1 MLESWVAW
9 VVNSYVG
16 EYVGLEHLNTD
27 QLSVALVHGSVV
39 LENLPLRKDA
49 LRKLDLPIE
58 VKSGFIGQLTIKIPV
73 TNLRHAPWEIQIKKL
88 YLVAGTQ
95 PNPQYDEEE
104 AKTSDLENKK
114 KQLAALED
122 QWKAQHQQQSYSFWY
137 SLGSSLLNKAIT
149 NIQINI
155 EDVHIRY
162 EDSTSLPGTTFA
174 LGITMDKF
182 SLASTDQK
190 WSQKHPTKETPDVV
204 RKLGKLEGFAVYWD
218 TEAQPLADVTPAQ
231 LEEELQKARTK
242 AEAPDIHSY
251 IICPVSAEARV
262 WQNHSA
268 LPLRSRAMPRFQCEI
283 QLDDLPISLNQTQF
297 KCMMGLLREFDR
309 YSLARKYRK
318 GRPTEPVMG
327 NCRQWWQFAIRC
339 HLQSVQQRHHRASWQ
354 YVLQRARDNVQY
366 VDLYS
371 VHLTSPQTLS
381 EEDKAIMNRI
391 ESELSIDELRI
402 LVEIAME
409 RCQGQMATQTDSQA
423 VAPSPGDDQQQAWGY
438 MSSWFPGWA
447 QWYTSPQ
454 GQTVQEDIRK
464 QVSQEIE
471 PVIDE
476 EEILALVVDSAA
488 DNTLLRRDLVFARLD
503 FCLKKGSVTLLQAPS
518 DAERLKVKPILEI
531 SCSAISLGMELRPRF
546 SSNLLSISLGALR
559 IQDRTTEDT
568 IFPCLLAP
576 QCTEG
581 SQGIPRQF
589 GVYSRA
595 GPSSYLQQTVPK
607 PSSDDPLFNLVY
619 EQKPLRSQADH
630 RLEVTS
636 RAMVIVYNST
646 AMHKIAEFFRSP
658 HKSPGLRSQP
668 SETQLTQL
676 AALARTRYE
685 QLKTQTQAEIR
696 QTLDQLLEGES
707 QGRSAVWDVRLDIS
721 APQFLVP
728 QNFTDKSATMVVFD
742 FGHLSFSNHKDKP
755 DEQKDN
761 IESDIDEEDFV
772 TPLSTPAATPPNEP
786 VTLERFVSVQQ
797 ELSAEDLSE
806 QALHEKL
813 YERYKVGFSDLQVM
827 VVKGRDNWRH
837 AHSKGTSH
845 MHVIDRFSISLRM
858 ERRLVYT
865 SDPQWPN
872 VTLAGNLPKL
882 GLHVSE
888 QKVHALLACMKALGG
903 DEPSTPSPDLDPID
917 LPSDMSTAS
926 TLQATLDL
934 SRSPSK
940 VEKTG
945 SEVMREILEESRL
958 LLTEFSVD
966 SMSVDVQ
973 SRSRSVAEL
982 QVSSVQACITKRP
995 YDTSMTLTV
1004 HSLLLVDALQT
1015 FGPDFE
1021 LLIASHKDL
1030 CMDVHG
1036 GSLVDSDHASS
1047 PRNSQDATST
1057 QAPDRA
1063 ASPVTTTN
1071 RTTSPPP
1078 GSLGTSPPNLT
1089 SDSPFDLSTSALSD
1103 TDALITMEFT
1113 QINPDCPTLVNGN
1126 GGPRQIASLQ
1136 FNTLDVIA
1144 NPETVMELLGFFQ
1157 RVVPK
1162 DRAADTKP
1170 IPEEDVWSEDS
1181 APQSDLLSS
1190 KTQITADF
1198 NRLNILVLRAVPAG
1212 LKNVGYKVA
1221 TATMSGAHVMT
1232 TLGGEKEMEVEG
1244 SLDGLQFLDLTP
1256 EGSRHKKVFTM
1267 GHDPT
1272 SLEASLPDRGQEA
1285 MLENASFITACGS
1298 SVFQDFTTNKP
1309 KALHFTLTP
1318 STPQPLNPPLSTST
1332 PGPSALPEHLPA
1344 DNGSLRLQL
1353 RLASACYTH
1362 SPRLLQDLS
1371 LCADQFT
1378 QYTATWA
1385 NSLRSAASEM
1395 ALSFVKKSD
1404 PLSMSVGPTGLWDSS
1419 RRLSRTGSYRGLNR
1433 ADSLQQINRDHRPG
1447 LLKFES
1453 LDLLEDLIGEAETP
1467 ARRLELDI
1475 VLQTP
1480 IVVLPR
1486 SQQSQDKMVA
1496 HLGQISIRN
1505 TRSLLPD
1512 LSTTAKVDS
1521 GAEHFHVEIRDMNMY
1536 SFNGEQ
1542 QNRSRTSSATSI
1554 NLSSLQE
1561 PSTPDCSQYMTD
1573 RGTPILHNTTLQ
1585 LTLVKGTVPRPDTDG
1600 VDTSNQA
1607 APTVSDTTLTD
1618 EEQNPCLKVSGKLVS
1633 PLKLVLS
1640 KSVYEQVMETVDNLT
1655 ANGTSGSPGE
1665 TRPEENTQAEVV
1677 EEEGEGKPPTS
1688 VSALKLEEPF
1698 FKRDRM
1704 ASAAENSEDED
1715 PPMVVH
1721 GSFDMP
1727 ELTVQLSGD
1736 LSEGEQGLVDLSFQ
1750 NLKAT
1755 YVKDNPHTTS
1765 IKISLRG
1772 LLMEDLLQ
1780 PTDSKHR
1787 QLMVSYPKRR
1797 TKTQSVSRG
1806 QPVYISTSLPTH
1818 PHLLEHVHMPSSLP
1832 ATLDSNLRE
1841 YVEVPSYPATPPPS
1855 PQRMRSQE
1863 DVTEEETEES
1873 LVYINILLV
1882 DKNSPE
1888 FATKY
1893 NRVNRFVDVD
1903 FSCLD
1908 TTINLQTWVVLLDF
1922 FGIGSPKEPA
1932 PSPPAAGPGEPEMAE
1947 GSAASS
1953 PDAPEQVN
1961 TEVEVKVRSLSLLL
1975 NKPEY
1980 ELAKANVAQLSARVS
1995 LVDGNMAVTGNL
2007 GSMSV
2012 LDLTPHGAL
2021 YRERFVT
2028 SGKEA
2033 LDFNIFRYGLPDPH
2047 LQRDYDIRVRLRMS
2061 SVRYVL
2067 TQRFQAETVAFC
2079 QHFKHLQELL
2089 GTMRAATS
2097 GQTVNEAPGHAARI
2111 LMDISAGAPVI
2122 LFPESSRSSNI
2133 LVMNLGHLTV
2143 FNRFLFAGDRG
2154 TIEGDKQ
2161 KDAAHQPSES
2171 PSHNAQ
2177 QGSAVVYTLQDGLLG
2192 TLSPPEV
2199 SPAHKC
2205 LLDCME
2211 VELLQMDLYSA
2222 ERVDW
2227 YRSGTDAEDTLVFP
2241 SFIVERK
2248 GGHPLQERCVLKL
2261 RVERNLDGEIS
2272 HDVPDF
2278 NVLGMLSSVYCSLDL
2293 NQYQLVRGIL
2303 HCNLGEPLEEFERP
2317 PTATQEP
2324 SIQTVLSGNV
2334 WTGMSIQIDLVNVS
2348 IELLLSH
2355 AQQDKPAQSLAR
2367 FEFIRSKLSYESFS
2381 DQSKDVDLVSHAI
2394 VAHDTRFKD
2403 QPANLRPNVFE
2414 QVLEPSLQYHQQGA
2428 LQMELHYRSTKDF
2441 TRFTILLNNMR
2452 LMVIFDWLSAVKD
2465 FLLTDHQEA
2474 QGDSEE
2480 QHTTDDFNP
2489 PSPQPPQPVSVT
2501 QGVVTKRGPPPKP
2514 EPSMTEIKLNVTQTE
2529 FVVVESTASWDTN
2542 AIIIKSTAVLTYR
2555 PQMIARPVSCSLQS
2569 LEVFSCQ
2576 LGNEQ
2581 DTALSIIDPL
2591 TVNIE
2596 LKPSA
2601 NQPQTAGLLDATSLP
2616 DMPPML
2622 EVVFQTLN
2630 IRVSYHDIRLFLA
2643 ILNSLPKQTSSTAN
2657 HNGAPAD
2664 TQQKA
2669 VVVKGAV
2676 PAVSRGAGRGDGGRD
2691 SRQVKGPMD
2700 EIDMVQK
2707 LQELGFA
2714 ADDCRQ
2720 ALQQFDMVQ
2729 KLQELGFAAD
2739 DCRQA
2744 LQQFDM
2750 VQKLQELG
2758 FAADDCR
2765 QALQQFDMV
2774 QKLQELGFAADD
2786 CRQALQQFDMVQKL
2800 QELGFAADDCR
2811 QALQQFDMVQ
2821 KLQELGFA
2829 ADDCRQALQQFDMVQ
2844 KLQEL
2849 GFAADDCRQALQQFD
2864 MVQKLQELG
2873 FAADDCRQALQQF
2886 DMVQKLQELGFAA
2899 DDCRQALQQCENRLN
2914 MAANIDMVQKLQE
2927 LGFAADDCRQALQ
2940 QCENRLNM
2948 AANIDMVQ
2956 KLQELGFAADDCRQ
2970 ALQQCENRL
2979 NMAAAWLLE
2988 NAEPVPQKRGTVS
3001 GDRQE
3006 GGMRLSGIMVTANCA
3021 CLCLIDDCKDS
3032 DVPLAEVALHELMFV
3047 QYLEGLVKGSLNCAL
3062 TVDYYNRELSGWEPL
3077 VEPWKSQFG
3086 LTKQPESDV
3095 QPSALQIRITA
3106 EDRLNL
3112 NITSSF
3118 LDQYTSTQ
3126 KNWTEDY
3133 LNGQT
3138 VSGAAPVR
3146 RRSPFVPYLLR
3157 NHTGCQLSFATQTT
3171 SSSRAET
3178 LGSHGRQSSDKDSL
3192 LSDWHQV
3199 MPGEDV
3205 PFEFEGRGKLRHRHT
3220 HELRVH
3226 QLVVQV
3232 EGWHQVSPVSVDRVG
3247 VYFRDAQPLR
3257 AKAETIFHDL
3267 PPARIVFAVTMVEG
3281 SAQKVVTVRS
3291 ALVIKSMLEVPT
3303 ELKLDNPSVPDG
3315 PIQLPVLEP
3324 NSSLSVPLPLVSWRL
3339 YARPRDWGVQFC
3351 KKPLEWMKVLKGGE
3365 RLDSMRECSAGDE
3378 GGTYRFCVSV
3388 RREHF
3393 PPDVAGLVQPGPG
3406 ASQRNVDIVRRP
3418 GHVIRLLPPVVLTN
3432 LLPVELSFYL
3442 KGTDIRG
3449 TVKAGKSSSLYNVD
3463 TTQTLELGVLLE
3475 SFTECRELV
3484 IPLSGMSTID
3494 HKVKLRL
3501 FDTRNRPLH
3510 LYVRLKAN
3518 PGGTLRILISAPYW
3532 LINKTGLPLIFKQEG
3547 MRGEAAGQF
3556 DEHEL
3561 ARSLAPLLFSYTD
3574 KENPDMCTMRLGTAV
3589 HTDGMS
3595 SWCQRL
3601 SLEGGT
3607 GVRQLYVVRHGGHPS
3622 IVYNIGVDIR
3632 RGRGRYH
3639 ATRIVTFAP
3648 RYILDNRTE
3657 HKLAFAQRHLARG
3670 MHTSNPEGYLSALPK
3685 ANVLFH
3691 WPRVDLDMLLC
3702 VRIMDMPDCCW
3713 SGGFSIERIG
3723 SFHVN
3728 MRGNNCRCIFLHA
3741 EIVQHGATFCV
3752 VFTDPTGLPP
3762 PYRIDNLAEVP
3773 IVFWQKDSVDDSL
3786 RTEMKPHTSMAY
3798 ARDELILPSV
3808 LVCQVKGGSYAYYNM
3823 NRFGDGDQLCYEN
3836 FIYIAFT
3843 ETFRSQQDADQ
3854 WADKGAMASREL
3866 VLDVPSDSGNAVVLR
3881 KKEPGKRSQLWRM
3894 TSAGLLRHEGS
3905 SPPRHPGS
3913 STAPSKAMDGLV
3925 LDITDIAANPLKFIT
3940 LCLRKPD
3947 QRRKATQTWNFT
3959 EDGRLCCLLGGLCV
3973 QAKDGVVGL
3982 RHSAAA
3988 VLGPVGITQPGYIP
4002 PGQRVTR
4009 QKVQPGSGVLAC
4021 RIMSDGPTRVL
4032 QIADINQKRLQ
4043 QSTVEDWI
4051 VIQDQTKSQPLAT
4064 SAPQPPPSD
4073 PSSRDLELE
4082 VMLKG
4087 GLGISLVNRTP
4098 EELAFISLCGISVS
4112 YSATASRESLIATV
4126 NKIQVDNQLSGSCW
4140 PVMLYMSQCGLK
4152 AERERPAVHMAVE
4165 KEPSTRQDT
4174 EIYKHLMLHVS
4185 PLVLQLEESGLLKLL
4200 QFFGFGTSA
4209 AEMESVDVAEFDSW
4223 RNHTAAT
4230 TAKRYYFET
4239 LKLHPTEMKLS
4250 VNRGAK
4256 LPPDLKALKARL
4268 GLTLI
4273 SFQEATVDLDAF
4285 TCLHAFET
4293 RQFLIDCIY
4302 SHYIEELKG
4311 QAAKIL
4317 GSVDFLG
4324 NPIGLFNDVTD
4335 GLSGLVQHGN
4345 VSGLFRNVTHGLSNS
4360 AAKMTSAL
4368 SDGLGNIALDS
4379 QHQQTRTQIRQHGGS
4394 GSEHIVA
4401 GLKGLGF
4408 GIVGGLTSLVTQT
4421 AEGAVKGGVEGFF
4434 SGLGKGIVGTVT
4446 RPATGLLDFASGT
4459 ALAVRDTAASDDAS
4473 RLLPRRVRLPRCCSG
4488 PGGTLPRYT
4497 DFHSQGQDYLYRLN
4511 DMNTREMF
4519 ISLEQLRHSDRDF
4532 LQGLVSSEA
4541 VYFLGRGG
4549 PDPEAIIL
4557 QVNYSDLFHCI
4568 AIKRIADQKAEE
4580 RHYVEVTM
4588 KADNLAGV
4596 PTPSQNPQKRPV
4608 VRCDSKEIA
4617 EKVVKQIMYAKSL
4630 YDEHRLT
4637 LPPSKEE
4644 DPLDWDY

>member
-1 MLESWVAW
+1 
-9 VVNSYVG
+9 
-16 EYVGLEHLNTD
+16 
-27 QLSVALVHGSVV
+27 
-39 LENLPLRKDA
+39 
-49 LRKLDLPIE
+49 
-58 VKSGFIGQLTIKIPV
+58 
-73 TNLRHAPWEIQIKKL
+73 
-88 YLVAGTQ
+88 
-95 PNPQYDEEE
+95 
-104 AKTSDLENKK
+104 
-114 KQLAALED
+114 
-122 QWKAQHQQQSYSFWY
+122 
-137 SLGSSLLNKAIT
+137 
-149 NIQINI
+149 QINI

-162 EDSTSLPGTTFA
+162 EDSSSLPGTTFA

-190 WSQKHPTKETPDVV
+190 WTQKYPTKETPDVV

-218 TEAQPLADVTPAQ
+218 TEADPLGDVTPAQ
-231 LEEELQKARTK
+231 LEVARTK
-242 AEAPDIHSY
+242 AEAPDVHSY

-262 WQNHSA
+262 WQNHSP

-283 QLDDLPISLNQTQF
+283 QLEDLPINLNQTQF

-318 GRPTEPVMG
+318 GRPTVPVIG
-327 NCRQWWQFAIRC
+327 NCRPWWQFAIRC
-339 HLQSVQQRHHRASWQ
+339 HLQAVQQRHHRASWQ

-381 EEDKAIMNRI
+381 EKDKATMDRT

-409 RCQGQMATQTDSQA
+409 RLNIRFYPVVEIELYLNNSSFMSLQTDSQA
-423 VAPSPGDDQQQAWGY
+423 AAPTPGDGQQQAWGY

-454 GQTVQEDIRK
+454 GQTVQEDLRK

-471 PVIDE
+471 PIIDE

-518 DAERLKVKPILEI
+518 DAECSKVKPILEM

-546 SSNLLSISLGALR
+546 SSNLLTISLGALR
-559 IQDRTTEDT
+559 VQDRTTEDT

-581 SQGIPRQF
+581 SQGVPRQF

-630 RLEVTS
+630 RLEVMS

-728 QNFTDKSATMVVFD
+728 QSFTDKNATMVVFD

-755 DEQKDN
+755 DEQKN
-761 IESDIDEEDFV
+761 SMESDIDEEDFV
-772 TPLSTPAATPPNEP
+772 TPLSTPAATPPTEP

-797 ELSAEDLSE
+797 EDLSE

-865 SDPQWPN
+865 SDPQWPS

-903 DEPSTPSPDLDPID
+903 DEPSTPSPDLDPVD

-940 VEKTG
+940 AEKTG

-982 QVSSVQACITKRP
+982 QVASVQACITKRP

-1004 HSLLLVDALQT
+1004 HSMLLVDALQT

-1021 LLIASHKDL
+1021 LLVASHKDL

-1036 GSLVDSDHASS
+1036 GSMVDSDHASS
-1047 PRNSQDATST
+1047 PRNSQDGST
-1057 QAPDRA
+1057 QASDRA
-1063 ASPVTTTN
+1063 
-1071 RTTSPPP
+1071 
-1078 GSLGTSPPNLT
+1078 SPPNLT

-1113 QINPDCPTLVNGN
+1113 QISPDCPTLVNGN

-1162 DRAADTKP
+1162 DKHLVLCSPQP

-1198 NRLNILVLRAVPAG
+1198 NRLNILVLRAVPSG
-1212 LKNVGYKVA
+1212 HRNVGYKVA

-1232 TLGGEKEMEVEG
+1232 TLGGEKEVEVEG

-1272 SLEASLPDRGQEA
+1272 SLQASLPDRGLCRQEA
-1285 MLENASFITACGS
+1285 MQLENASFITACGS
-1298 SVFQDFTTNKP
+1298 S
-1309 KALHFTLTP
+1309 
-1318 STPQPLNPPLSTST
+1318 
-1332 PGPSALPEHLPA
+1332 HLPA
-1344 DNGSLRLQL
+1344 DSDSLRLQL

-1404 PLSMSVGPTGLWDSS
+1404 PLSMSSKVGLDQSEIFDC
-1419 RRLSRTGSYRGLNR
+1419 R
-1433 ADSLQQINRDHRPG
+1433 

-1453 LDLLEDLIGEAETP
+1453 LDVLEDLMGEAETP

-1486 SQQSQDKMVA
+1486 SQHSQDKMVA
-1496 HLGQISIRN
+1496 HLGQISIHN

-1512 LSTTAKVDS
+1512 LSTPAKVDS

-1536 SFNGEQ
+1536 SFNDEQ

-1554 NLSSLQE
+1554 NLSSLQV
-1561 PSTPDCSQYMTD
+1561 DLRDRKSQHFKQSYKILKEIQDMHQYMMTD

-1585 LTLVKGTVPRPDTDG
+1585 LTLVKGTVPRPEADGTDTPNQSAPAA
-1600 VDTSNQA
+1600 SN
-1607 APTVSDTTLTD
+1607 TTLTD

-1655 ANGTSGSPGE
+1655 VNNTPGPGE
-1665 TRPEENTQAEVV
+1665 TQPEEKTQAEVV
-1677 EEEGEGKPPTS
+1677 EEEGSTTS
-1688 VSALKLEEPF
+1688 VSALKLEEPL
-1698 FKRDRM
+1698 FKKDRM
-1704 ASAAENSEDED
+1704 GSAAENGGAVEEGD

-1727 ELTVQLSGD
+1727 ELVVQLSGD

-1755 YVKDNPHTTS
+1755 YVKDSPHTTS

-1780 PTDSKHR
+1780 PADSKHR

-1818 PHLLEHVHMPSSLP
+1818 PHLLEHIHMPSSLP
-1832 ATLDSNLRE
+1832 ATLDSNMRE

-1855 PQRMRSQE
+1855 PQRTRSHE
-1863 DVTEEETEES
+1863 NVSEEETEES

-1932 PSPPAAGPGEPEMAE
+1932 PSPSAAGPGEPEMAE
-1947 GSAASS
+1947 GSTAS

-2012 LDLTPHGAL
+2012 LDLTPHGSL

-2033 LDFNIFRYGLPDPH
+2033 LDFNIFRYGLPDPD
-2047 LQRDYDIRVRLRMS
+2047 LQREYDIRVRLRMS

-2097 GQTVNEAPGHAARI
+2097 GQKVNEAPGHAARI

-2143 FNRFLFAGDRG
+2143 SNQFLFAGDRG

-2161 KDAAHQPSES
+2161 WDAAHQPNED
-2171 PSHNAQ
+2171 PSHDAH
-2177 QGSAVVYTLQDGLLG
+2177 QGSSVVYTVQDGLLG
-2192 TLSPPEV
+2192 TLSSPEV

-2227 YRSGTDAEDTLVFP
+2227 YRSGNDAEDTLIFP
-2241 SFIVERK
+2241 SFMVERK

-2278 NVLGMLSSVYCSLDL
+2278 NILGMLSSVYCSLDL
-2293 NQYQLVRGIL
+2293 NQYQLVRGVL

-2334 WTGMSIQIDLVNVS
+2334 WTGMSIHIDLVNVS
-2348 IELLLSH
+2348 MELLLSH

-2381 DQSKDVDLVSHAI
+2381 DMSKDVDLVSHAI

-2474 QGDSEE
+2474 QGGVY
-2480 QHTTDDFNP
+2480 P
-2489 PSPQPPQPVSVT
+2489 PSPQPSQPVNVT

-2542 AIIIKSTAVLTYR
+2542 AIILKSTAVLTYR

-2601 NQPQTAGLLDATSLP
+2601 NQPQAGGLLDATALP
-2616 DMPPML
+2616 DLPPML
-2622 EVVFQTLN
+2622 EVVFHTLN

-2664 TQQKA
+2664 PQQKG
-2669 VVVKGAV
+2669 VVVKDG
-2676 PAVSRGAGRGDGGRD
+2676 VSTWAGRVDGGRN
-2691 SRQVKGPMD
+2691 SRQVKGPM
-2700 EIDMVQK
+2700 E
-2707 LQELGFA
+2707 E
-2714 ADDCRQ
+2714 
-2720 ALQQFDMVQ
+2720 
-2729 KLQELGFAAD
+2729 
-2739 DCRQA
+2739 
-2744 LQQFDM
+2744 
-2750 VQKLQELG
+2750 
-2758 FAADDCR
+2758 
-2765 QALQQFDMV
+2765 
-2774 QKLQELGFAADD
+2774 
-2786 CRQALQQFDMVQKL
+2786 
-2800 QELGFAADDCR
+2800 
-2811 QALQQFDMVQ
+2811 
-2821 KLQELGFA
+2821 
-2829 ADDCRQALQQFDMVQ
+2829 
-2844 KLQEL
+2844 
-2849 GFAADDCRQALQQFD
+2849 
-2864 MVQKLQELG
+2864 
-2873 FAADDCRQALQQF
+2873 
-2886 DMVQKLQELGFAA
+2886 
-2899 DDCRQALQQCENRLN
+2899 
-2914 MAANIDMVQKLQE
+2914 
-2927 LGFAADDCRQALQ
+2927 
-2940 QCENRLNM
+2940 
-2948 AANIDMVQ
+2948 IDMVQ

-2988 NAEPVPQKRGTVS
+2988 NAEPVPQKRRAAS
-3001 GDRQE
+3001 GDRQGLQE

-3032 DVPLAEVALHELMFV
+3032 DVPLAEVALHDLMFV

-3086 LTKQPESDV
+3086 LTQQPESDV
-3095 QPSALQIRITA
+3095 QPSALQVRITA

-3118 LDQYTSTQ
+3118 LDQYSSTQ

-3133 LNGQT
+3133 LNQKKWT
-3138 VSGAAPVR
+3138 KVVRTISSRPCFILSGAAPVR
-3146 RRSPFVPYLLR
+3146 RRSPFVPYMLR
-3157 NHTGCQLSFATQTT
+3157 NHTGCRLAFATQTT

-3226 QLVVQV
+3226 QLLVQV

-3257 AKAETIFHDL
+3257 AKAETIVSTLYYSVTDKRHLCFVPQFHDL

-3324 NSSLSVPLPLVSWRL
+3324 NSSISIPLPLVSWRL

-3351 KKPLEWMKVLKGGE
+3351 RKPLEWMKVLKGGE

-3393 PPDVAGLVQPGPG
+3393 PPDVAGLLQTGPG

-3449 TVKAGKSSSLYNVD
+3449 TVKAGKSSALYNVD

-3484 IPLSGMSTID
+3484 IPLAGMSTID

-3501 FDTRNRPLH
+3501 HDTRNRPLH

-3589 HTDGMS
+3589 HMDGMS

-3622 IVYNIGVDIR
+3622 IVYNIGIDIR

-3670 MHTSNPEGYLSALPK
+3670 MRTSNPDGYLSALPK

-3702 VRIMDMPDCCW
+3702 VRIMDVPDCCW

-3762 PYRIDNLAEVP
+3762 PYRIDNHAEVP

-3798 ARDELILPSV
+3798 ARDELMLPSV

-3854 WADKGAMASREL
+3854 WADKAAMASREL
-3866 VLDVPSDSGNAVVLR
+3866 VLDVPSGTAVVLR

-3973 QAKDGVVGL
+3973 QAKDGMVGL

-4021 RIMSDGPTRVL
+4021 RIVSDGPTRVL
-4032 QIADINQKRLQ
+4032 QITDINQKRLQ
-4043 QSTVEDWI
+4043 QSTVEDW
-4051 VIQDQTKSQPLAT
+4051 VVVQDQTKAQPLAT
-4064 SAPQPPPSD
+4064 SAPQPLPSD

-4087 GLGISLVNRTP
+4087 GVGISLVNRTP
-4098 EELAFISLCGISVS
+4098 EELAFVSLCGISVS

-4140 PVMLYMSQCGLK
+4140 PVMLHMAHCGLE
-4152 AERERPAVHMAVE
+4152 AQRERPAVHMAVE
-4165 KEPSTRQDT
+4165 KEPGTRQDT

-4200 QFFGFGTSA
+4200 QFFGFGSSA
-4209 AEMESVDVAEFDSW
+4209 AEMESVDLNMFEISFTSSL
-4223 RNHTAAT
+4223 H
-4230 TAKRYYFET
+4230 RYYFET

-4293 RQFLIDCIY
+4293 QQFLIDCIY

-4434 SGLGKGIVGTVT
+4434 SGLGKGLVGTVT

-4473 RLLPRRVRLPRCCSG
+4473 RLQPRRVRLPRCCSG

-4497 DFHSQGQDYLYRLN
+4497 DFHSQGQDYLYKLN

-4568 AIKRIADQKAEE
+4568 AIKRIAEQTG

-4608 VRCDSKEIA
+4608 VRCDSKDIA

>member
-16 EYVGLEHLNTD
+16 EYVGLEYLNTD
-27 QLSVALVHGSVV
+27 QLSVALYHGSVV

-58 VKSGFIGQLTIKIPV
+58 VKSGFIGHLTIRIPI
-73 TNLRHAPWEIQIKKL
+73 TNIATAPWEIQIKKL
-88 YLVAGTQ
+88 YLVAGAQ
-95 PNPQYDEEE
+95 PNPQFDEEE

-122 QWKAQHQQQSYSFWY
+122 QWKAQHHQQQSYSFWY
-137 SLGSSLLNKAIT
+137 SIGSSLLNKAIT

-162 EDSTSLPGTTFA
+162 EDSSSLPGTTFA

-190 WSQKHPTKETPDVV
+190 WTQKYPTKETPDVV

-218 TEAQPLADVTPAQ
+218 TEADPLGDVTPAQ
-231 LEEELQKARTK
+231 LEEELRKARTK
-242 AEAPDIHSY
+242 AEAPDVHSY

-262 WQNHSA
+262 WQNHSP

-283 QLDDLPISLNQTQF
+283 QLEDLPINLNQTQF

-318 GRPTEPVMG
+318 GRPTVPVIR

-339 HLQSVQQRHHRASWQ
+339 HLQTVQQRHHRASWQ

-381 EEDKAIMNRI
+381 EEDKATMDRT

-423 VAPSPGDDQQQAWGY
+423 AAPTPGDGQQQAWGY

-454 GQTVQEDIRK
+454 GQTVQEDLRK

-471 PVIDE
+471 PIIDE

-518 DAERLKVKPILEI
+518 DAERSKVKPILEM

-546 SSNLLSISLGALR
+546 SSNLLTISLGALR
-559 IQDRTTEDT
+559 VQDRTTEDT

-581 SQGIPRQF
+581 SQGVPRQF

-595 GPSSYLQQTVPK
+595 GPSSYLQQTVSK
-607 PSSDDPLFNLVY
+607 PSTDDPLFNLVY

-728 QNFTDKSATMVVFD
+728 QSFTDKNATMVVFD

-755 DEQKDN
+755 DEQKDSM
-761 IESDIDEEDFV
+761 ESDIDEEDFV
-772 TPLSTPAATPPNEP
+772 TPLSTPAATPPTEP

-797 ELSAEDLSE
+797 EDLSE

-865 SDPQWPN
+865 SDPQWPS

-903 DEPSTPSPDLDPID
+903 DEPSTPSPDLDPVD

-940 VEKTG
+940 AEKTG

-982 QVSSVQACITKRP
+982 QVASVQACITKRP

-1004 HSLLLVDALQT
+1004 HSMLLVDALQT

-1021 LLIASHKDL
+1021 LLVASHKDL

-1036 GSLVDSDHASS
+1036 GSMVDSDHASS
-1047 PRNSQDATST
+1047 PRSSQDGST
-1057 QAPDRA
+1057 QASDRA
-1063 ASPVTTTN
+1063 SSPATVAD

-1162 DRAADTKP
+1162 DRVADTKP

-1198 NRLNILVLRAVPAG
+1198 NRLNILVLRAVPSG
-1212 LKNVGYKVA
+1212 HRNVGYKVA

-1232 TLGGEKEMEVEG
+1232 TLGGEKEVEVEG

-1272 SLEASLPDRGQEA
+1272 SLQASLPDRGQEA
-1285 MLENASFITACGS
+1285 MQLENASFITACGS

-1318 STPQPLNPPLSTST
+1318 SDPQPLNPPLSTST
-1332 PGPSALPEHLPA
+1332 PGPSVLPEHLTA
-1344 DNGSLRLQL
+1344 DSDSLRLQL

-1419 RRLSRTGSYRGLNR
+1419 RRLSRTGSFRGLNR
-1433 ADSLQQINRDHRPG
+1433 ADSLQQINRDHKPG

-1453 LDLLEDLIGEAETP
+1453 LDVLEDLMGEAETP

-1486 SQQSQDKMVA
+1486 SQHSQDKMVA
-1496 HLGQISIRN
+1496 HLGQISIHN

-1512 LSTTAKVDS
+1512 LSTPAKVDS

-1536 SFNGEQ
+1536 SFNDEQ

-1561 PSTPDCSQYMTD
+1561 PSMPDCSQYMMTD

-1585 LTLVKGTVPRPDTDG
+1585 LTLVKGTVPRPETDG
-1600 VDTSNQA
+1600 TDTPNQSAPAASN
-1607 APTVSDTTLTD
+1607 TTLTD

-1655 ANGTSGSPGE
+1655 VNNTPGPGE
-1665 TRPEENTQAEVV
+1665 TQPEEKTQAEVV
-1677 EEEGEGKPPTS
+1677 EEEGSTTS
-1688 VSALKLEEPF
+1688 VSALKLEEPL
-1698 FKRDRM
+1698 FKKDRM
-1704 ASAAENSEDED
+1704 GSAAENGGAVEEGD

-1727 ELTVQLSGD
+1727 ELVVQLSGD
-1736 LSEGEQGLVDLSFQ
+1736 LSDGEQGLVDLSFQ

-1755 YVKDNPHTTS
+1755 YVKDSPHTTS

-1780 PTDSKHR
+1780 PADSKHR

-1832 ATLDSNLRE
+1832 ATLDSNMRE

-1855 PQRMRSQE
+1855 PQRTRSHE
-1863 DVTEEETEES
+1863 NVSEEETEES

-1932 PSPPAAGPGEPEMAE
+1932 PSPSAAGPGEPEMAE
-1947 GSAASS
+1947 GSAVS

-2033 LDFNIFRYGLPDPH
+2033 LDFNIFRYGLPDPD
-2047 LQRDYDIRVRLRMS
+2047 LQREYDIRVRLRMS

-2097 GQTVNEAPGHAARI
+2097 GQKVNEAPGHAARI

-2143 FNRFLFAGDRG
+2143 SNQFLFAGDRG

-2161 KDAAHQPSES
+2161 WDAAHQPNED
-2171 PSHNAQ
+2171 PSHDAQ
-2177 QGSAVVYTLQDGLLG
+2177 QGSSVVYTVQDGLLG

-2227 YRSGTDAEDTLVFP
+2227 YRSGNDAEDTLIFP
-2241 SFIVERK
+2241 SFMVERK

-2278 NVLGMLSSVYCSLDL
+2278 NILGMLSSVYCSLDL
-2293 NQYQLVRGIL
+2293 NQYQLVRGVL

-2334 WTGMSIQIDLVNVS
+2334 WTGMSIHIDLVNVS
-2348 IELLLSH
+2348 MELLLSH

-2381 DQSKDVDLVSHAI
+2381 DMSKDVDLVSHAI

-2474 QGDSEE
+2474 QGEP
-2480 QHTTDDFNP
+2480 HGTDDFSP
-2489 PSPQPPQPVSVT
+2489 PSPQPSQPVNVT

-2542 AIIIKSTAVLTYR
+2542 AIILKSTAVLTYR

-2601 NQPQTAGLLDATSLP
+2601 NQPQAGGLLDATALP
-2616 DMPPML
+2616 DLPPML
-2622 EVVFQTLN
+2622 EVVFHTLN

-2664 TQQKA
+2664 PQQKG
-2669 VVVKGAV
+2669 VMVKGGM
-2676 PAVSRGAGRGDGGRD
+2676 SKGAGRVDEGRN
-2691 SRQVKGPMD
+2691 SRQVKGPME

-2720 ALQQFDMVQ
+2720 ALQQCD
-2729 KLQELGFAAD
+2729 
-2739 DCRQA
+2739 
-2744 LQQFDM
+2744 
-2750 VQKLQELG
+2750 
-2758 FAADDCR
+2758 
-2765 QALQQFDMV
+2765 
-2774 QKLQELGFAADD
+2774 
-2786 CRQALQQFDMVQKL
+2786 
-2800 QELGFAADDCR
+2800 
-2811 QALQQFDMVQ
+2811 
-2821 KLQELGFA
+2821 
-2829 ADDCRQALQQFDMVQ
+2829 
-2844 KLQEL
+2844 
-2849 GFAADDCRQALQQFD
+2849 
-2864 MVQKLQELG
+2864 
-2873 FAADDCRQALQQF
+2873 
-2886 DMVQKLQELGFAA
+2886 
-2899 DDCRQALQQCENRLN
+2899 
-2914 MAANIDMVQKLQE
+2914 
-2927 LGFAADDCRQALQ
+2927 
-2940 QCENRLNM
+2940 
-2948 AANIDMVQ
+2948 
-2956 KLQELGFAADDCRQ
+2956 
-2970 ALQQCENRL
+2970 NRL

-2988 NAEPVPQKRGTVS
+2988 NAEPVPQKRRAAS
-3001 GDRQE
+3001 GDRQGLQE

-3032 DVPLAEVALHELMFV
+3032 DVPLAEVALHDLMFV

-3077 VEPWKSQFG
+3077 VEPWNSWFFYSNEFGSDEETKRSQFG
-3086 LTKQPESDV
+3086 LTKQPVSDV
-3095 QPSALQIRITA
+3095 QPSALQVRITA

-3118 LDQYTSTQ
+3118 LDQYSSTQ

-3146 RRSPFVPYLLR
+3146 RRSPFVPYMLR
-3157 NHTGCQLSFATQTT
+3157 NHTGCRLAFATQTT

-3226 QLVVQV
+3226 QLLVQV

-3324 NSSLSVPLPLVSWRL
+3324 NSSISIPLPLVSWRL

-3351 KKPLEWMKVLKGGE
+3351 RKPLEWMKVLKGGE

-3393 PPDVAGLVQPGPG
+3393 PPDVAGLLQTGPG

-3449 TVKAGKSSSLYNVD
+3449 TVKAGKSSALYNVD

-3484 IPLSGMSTID
+3484 IPLAGMSTID

-3501 FDTRNRPLH
+3501 HDTRNRPLH

-3622 IVYNIGVDIR
+3622 IVYNIGIDIR

-3670 MHTSNPEGYLSALPK
+3670 MRTSNPDGYLSALPK

-3702 VRIMDMPDCCW
+3702 VRIMDVPDCCW

-3762 PYRIDNLAEVP
+3762 PYRIDNHAEVP

-3798 ARDELILPSV
+3798 ARDELMLPSV

-3854 WADKGAMASREL
+3854 WADKAAMASREL
-3866 VLDVPSDSGNAVVLR
+3866 VLDVPSGTAVVLR

-3959 EDGRLCCLLGGLCV
+3959 EDGRMCCLHTGLCVQAKFPGLGTAFKDGRLCCLLGGLCV
-3973 QAKDGVVGL
+3973 QAKDGMVGL

-4021 RIMSDGPTRVL
+4021 RIVSDGPTRVL
-4032 QIADINQKRLQ
+4032 QITDINQKRLQ
-4043 QSTVEDWI
+4043 QSTVEDW
-4051 VIQDQTKSQPLAT
+4051 VVVQDQTKAQPLAT
-4064 SAPQPPPSD
+4064 SAPQPLPSD
-4073 PSSRDLELE
+4073 PSSHDLELE

-4087 GLGISLVNRTP
+4087 GVGISLVNRTP
-4098 EELAFISLCGISVS
+4098 EELAFVSLCGISVS

-4140 PVMLYMSQCGLK
+4140 PVMLHMAHCGLE
-4152 AERERPAVHMAVE
+4152 AQRERPAVHMAVE
-4165 KEPSTRQDT
+4165 KEPGTRQDT

-4200 QFFGFGTSA
+4200 QFFGFGSSA
-4209 AEMESVDVAEFDSW
+4209 AEMERVDVAEFDSW

-4434 SGLGKGIVGTVT
+4434 SGLGKGLVGTVT

-4473 RLLPRRVRLPRCCSG
+4473 RLQPRRVRLPRCCSG

-4497 DFHSQGQDYLYRLN
+4497 DFHSQGQDYLYKLN

-4519 ISLEQLRHSDRDF
+4519 ISLEQLRHSNRDF

-4568 AIKRIADQKAEE
+4568 AIKRIAEQTGEE

-4608 VRCDSKEIA
+4608 VRCDSKDIA